1 MATILRDAQSDQYH
15 IRFRFAGRAF
25 KRSLKTDQ
33 KSEAAASLA
42 RLTETISLVRRGV
55 LDLPAEADPVT
66 FLLTGGRKGSVPIS
80 TTSLTLGQLFTKYQA
95 ELPEQAKE
103 ANTLK
108 TETTH
113 IKIFRKKKKLPL
125 SKTLDQLTT
134 NDIQQFIN
142 SESRRKFGGNRLSPD
157 TVKREV
163 DTLKCILNWA
173 ENQQL
178 VKNAPSLR
186 GLIYGKRDE
195 KPPFMTRTEIERIV
209 ARGGLDETEIA
220 ELWEALYLT
229 VTEVHEVLE
238 HVRERAKYPFIYPMF
253 AFVAFTGAR
262 RSEMTRVLIDDLDL
276 ESGTVL
282 IRERKRSRVRST
294 TFRRVEIP
302 TKLVE
307 ILKEWMGKH
316 PGGQFAFGHN
326 FEDFSRPLIQ
336 PLTVDQAR
344 VQFSKA
350 LRNSKWEVIRGFHV
364 FRHSYASNLATK
376 CVDQRIIDKHM
387 GHQTEEMRRRYQH
400 LAPQVCRSAVE
411 ALSG

>member
-15 IRFRFAGRAF
+15 IRFRFSGRAF

-66 FLLTGGRKGSVPIS
+66 FLLSGGRKGSVPIAKPS
-80 TTSLTLGQLFTKYQA
+80 MTLGQLFAKYQA
-95 ELPEQAKE
+95 DLPDQAKE

-142 SESRRKFGGNRLSPD
+142 SESRRKYCGRPLSPD

-173 ENQQL
+173 ESQQL

-186 GLIYGKRDE
+186 GLVYGKRDE

-209 ARGGLDETEIA
+209 ARGGLDEAAIA
-220 ELWEALYLT
+220 ELWDALYLT
-229 VTEVHEVLE
+229 IPEVHEVLE
-238 HVRERAKYPFIYPMF
+238 HVRESARYPF
-253 AFVAFTGAR
+253 
-262 RSEMTRVLIDDLDL
+262 L
-276 ESGTVL
+276 
-282 IRERKRSRVRST
+282 
-294 TFRRVEIP
+294 
-302 TKLVE
+302 
-307 ILKEWMGKH
+307 
-316 PGGQFAFGHN
+316 
-326 FEDFSRPLIQ
+326 
-336 PLTVDQAR
+336 
-344 VQFSKA
+344 
-350 LRNSKWEVIRGFHV
+350 
-364 FRHSYASNLATK
+364 
-376 CVDQRIIDKHM
+376 
-387 GHQTEEMRRRYQH
+387 
-400 LAPQVCRSAVE
+400 
-411 ALSG
+411 

>member
-1 MATILRDAQSDQYH
+1 MATIVHDEQSDQYH

-25 KRSLKTDQ
+25 RRSLKTDQ
-33 KSEAAASLA
+33 KSEATASLA

-55 LDLPAEADPVT
+55 LDLPAEADPVS
-66 FLLTGGRKGSVPIS
+66 FLLSGGRMRSVALAVPSI
-80 TTSLTLGQLFTKYQA
+80 TLGQLFTKYQN

-103 ANTLK
+103 ASTLK

-113 IKIFRKKKKLPL
+113 IKIFRKKNNLPL
-125 SKTLDQLTT
+125 SKPLCAITT
-134 NDIQQFIN
+134 HDIQQFIN
-142 SESRRKFGGNRLSPD
+142 SESRRKASGRRLSPD
-157 TVKREV
+157 TVKREI

-173 ENQQL
+173 ESQQL
-178 VKNAPSLR
+178 VSQAPSLH

-195 KPPFMTRTEIERIV
+195 KPPFMTRTEIERII
-209 ARGGLDETEIA
+209 ARGGLKELEVA
-220 ELWEALYLT
+220 ELWECLYLT
-229 VTEVHEVLE
+229 IPEVHEVLE
-238 HVRERAKYPFIYPMF
+238 FVRENARYPFLYPMF

-262 RSEMTRVLIDDLDL
+262 RSEMARVLVDDIDLAA
-276 ESGTVL
+276 GTVL

-307 ILKEWMGKH
+307 ILKGWLSQH

-326 FEDFSRPLIQ
+326 FEKPFRPPTM

-350 LRNSKWEVIRGFHV
+350 LRDSKWDVIRGFHV
-364 FRHSYASNLATK
+364 FRHSYASNLASK
-376 CVDQRIIDKHM
+376 GVDQRIIDKHM
-387 GHQTEEMRRRYQH
+387 GHQTEEMRKRYQH
-400 LAPQVCRSAVE
+400 LAPQVCQRAVE